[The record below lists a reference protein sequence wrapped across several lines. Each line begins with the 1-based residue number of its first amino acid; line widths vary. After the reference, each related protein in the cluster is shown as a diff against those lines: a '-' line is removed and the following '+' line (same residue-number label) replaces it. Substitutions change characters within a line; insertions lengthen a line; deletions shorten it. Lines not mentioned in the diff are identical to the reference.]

1 MCMSIKGRRGSGK
14 TTRLLE
20 LANKNCGVV
29 VTTNTISAR
38 MIAKENG
45 FDAIKDFITYS
56 DYIAN
61 IKEHMRSRDLYYLD
75 DIENFVKSMN
85 IVDAYTASID

>member
-1 MCMSIKGRRGSGK
+1 MCISIKGRRGSGK

-20 LANKNCGVV
+20 LANKNCGIV
-29 VTTNTISAR
+29 VTMNTISAR
-38 MIAKENG
+38 TIAKENG

-61 IKEHMRSRDLYYLD
+61 ITEYMRSRDSYYLD
-75 DIENFVKSMN
+75 DIERLISYIGN
-85 IVDAYTASID
+85 IEAYTTSID

>member
-1 MCMSIKGRRGSGK
+1 MSIKGRRGSGK

-20 LANKNCGVV
+20 LANKNCGIVV
-29 VTTNTISAR
+29 KINTISAR
-38 MIAKENG
+38 TIAKENG

-61 IKEHMRSRDLYYLD
+61 IKEYMRSRDLYYLD
-75 DIENFVKSMN
+75 DIENFVKSMD
-85 IVDAYTASID
+85 IVDAYTTSID